1 MERKC
6 LEDCVTQQARDKYRS
21 VNLQTN
27 IEISDVR
34 SDRFCTTLLHAL
46 MDCIQTLSGS
56 HLCRQEEQFHTFS
69 HRCMVRLKKTCS
81 LMNYVTLA
89 LSKKTTYE
97 HDAGSKVSK
106 NRWDIGINRS
116 VL

>member
-1 MERKC
+1 MARKC

-69 HRCMVRLKKTCS
+69 HRCMVRLKKTSQLQFDELCYS
-81 LMNYVTLA
+81 RF
-89 LSKKTTYE
+89 K
-97 HDAGSKVSK
+97 
-106 NRWDIGINRS
+106 
-116 VL
+116 